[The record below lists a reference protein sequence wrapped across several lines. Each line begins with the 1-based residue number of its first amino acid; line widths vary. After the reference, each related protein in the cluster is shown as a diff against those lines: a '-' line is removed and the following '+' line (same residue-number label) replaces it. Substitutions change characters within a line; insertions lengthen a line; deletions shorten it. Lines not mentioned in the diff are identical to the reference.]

1 MVYVRSRKFC
11 CCLPVR
17 FGVFILALL
26 AMAGGSFVAA
36 TGWIRITQLAQMPL
50 PQVDTITLWVQTIMF
65 SILALLAV
73 FGFIGAMVKNR
84 SWVSAFATAM
94 AIHLG
99 LSVAAGIFALITL
112 FRQNDQPAINKCT
125 NGSTEP
131 LIEQGCK
138 SGIQI
143 MKGVLVAVYVIT
155 WLVQLYAYFIVE
167 RYADQLDEEESANNV
182 VVIPRVLANSA
193 APPLTTYNTTYN
205 SYNPSGTSPYPFTEP
220 RQAYGVT
227 PGQDPSQRV

>member
-1 MVYVRSRKFC
+1 MAYVRSRKFC

-26 AMAGGSFVAA
+26 SMAGGSFVAA
-36 TGWIRITQLAQMPL
+36 TGWIRITQLAQLPL
-50 PQVDTITLWVQTIMF
+50 PKADEIALWIQTIMF
-65 SILALLAV
+65 SILALLSV

-99 LSVAAGIFALITL
+99 LSVAAGIFALISL
-112 FRQNDQPAINKCT
+112 FRQDDQPAIDKCT
-125 NGSTEP
+125 NGDTES
-131 LIEQGCK
+131 LIVEGCK
-138 SGIQI
+138 KGIQV
-143 MKGVLVAVYVIT
+143 MKGVMVAVYVLV

-182 VVIPRVLANSA
+182 VVIPRAMANSA
-193 APPLTTYNTTYN
+193 APPVTTYNTTYN
-205 SYNPSGTSPYPFTEP
+205 SYNPSGTSPYPFNEP
-220 RQAYGVT
+220 RQAFGVT